1 VIPNDMAIRK
11 TIATDDR
18 HSMDVMNKPQLLL
31 ILSLLATSGPR
42 LHAAPE
48 QVHVPTGL
56 VGVVNDRLT
65 LASDIREK
73 AIAAGGLL
81 CRPDHGVDGTLSF
94 GCFTWAGCAAM
105 LLAAALAQTK
115 MR

>member
-1 VIPNDMAIRK
+1 MTPNDLANRK

-18 HSMDVMNKPQLLL
+18 YPMDVMNKPQLLL

-81 CRPDHGVDGTLSF
+81 CRPDRSGDGTLSF
-94 GCFTWAGCAAM
+94 GHFAWAGCAAM
-105 LLAAALAQTK
+105 LMAASMAQTK
-115 MR
+115 KR